1 VADWT
6 HGSDETENL
15 LAHVQG
21 AHSGNP
27 AEHLLTYWPE
37 DAYSAERNVA
47 DWTHGSDATETLLAH
62 VHWQGAHSENPA
74 EHLLE

>member
-1 VADWT
+1 MFMTLARWKKIMIEDILTNGKDANSAEHPLTHWQPQVEGAEHSNVADWT

-21 AHSGNP
+21 AHS
-27 AEHLLTYWPE
+27 
-37 DAYSAERNVA
+37 
-47 DWTHGSDATETLLAH
+47 
-62 VHWQGAHSENPA
+62 ENPA